1 VRGEALVEV
10 EDARTVGRRLRQ
22 IRKSRRKPL
31 VVVAGLAGMSKSQL
45 DRIERG
51 EVALDRI
58 SDILALA
65 EALEISPSELIRLPV
80 PAPANGHTDSAIKAV
95 FLALMAASRN
105 RPGGQV
111 LPVEALRARITAVM
125 DVHCRGLSS
134 EVGGVLPGLI
144 QDLHTSIAAGRDV
157 AELLDLAV
165 LLHSHVTVGWLRVAG
180 AAVELR
186 ELAAELATRVAEH
199 RDTPEARGLAV
210 WGGMHVMVMAGA
222 IDLARVELDSVS
234 VPTRTT
240 EGMQLTGVLS
250 LCRSFLAV
258 ADSRPGEVDAPL
270 EYAAELAGRTGQGN
284 AYGLGFGPQEVGQW
298 RVLTVLEAGDPELA
312 VRLAE
317 SVQPGAAHPIRT
329 RQAQNWITYGRALAR
344 LRPRREDAVLAFRR
358 AELVLPQYLLR
369 DPISREVLGEL
380 LGRVRRDSPA
390 GRELHGM
397 AYRAGLSV

>member
-1 VRGEALVEV
+1 MRGEALVEV

-105 RPGGQV
+105 RPDGQV

-240 EGMQLTGVLS
+240 EGMQLTGVL
-250 LCRSFLAV
+250 C
-258 ADSRPGEVDAPL
+258 
-270 EYAAELAGRTGQGN
+270 
-284 AYGLGFGPQEVGQW
+284 
-298 RVLTVLEAGDPELA
+298 
-312 VRLAE
+312 
-317 SVQPGAAHPIRT
+317 
-329 RQAQNWITYGRALAR
+329 
-344 LRPRREDAVLAFRR
+344 
-358 AELVLPQYLLR
+358 
-369 DPISREVLGEL
+369 
-380 LGRVRRDSPA
+380 
-390 GRELHGM
+390 
-397 AYRAGLSV
+397 